1 MQGIVTTFLWVE
13 PFFRKPCT
21 LGFVATGEVVRVQVR
36 SLKVL
41 IATVVV
47 LISGGAAWAISNS
60 AATSPTAPVVAISA
74 VNSTTSSVGST
85 HAAAGDKSKTVTT
98 DNDRTS
104 APVKAERRPTV
115 APTRNCKPGHGYGDT
130 NHCHSSPP
138 GQDTRKPSAV

>member
-1 MQGIVTTFLWVE
+1 MPSLWLANIGRSSRSSTDFSLGRAVLQ
-13 PFFRKPCT
+13 KPCT

-47 LISGGAAWAISNS
+47 LMSGGAAWAISNS

-85 HAAAGDKSKTVTT
+85 HAAA
-98 DNDRTS
+98 
-104 APVKAERRPTV
+104 
-115 APTRNCKPGHGYGDT
+115 
-130 NHCHSSPP
+130 
-138 GQDTRKPSAV
+138 